1 MSVEHAI
8 HEGRVL
14 EAKDNDAS
22 GGRVYRVRVIKYGD
36 SKNRRRYPEAVM
48 RGAVGRYDGAKA
60 YDHHRTDEELRTSTV
75 GGMVGWY
82 EGVTAEAD
90 GLYAD
95 LHLLPGATHVAEA
108 LDASLALQARNLP
121 PLVGTSHDVMGKFRP
136 VGHMGRVVQEATEIT
151 SVASVDIVAN
161 PSAGGLA
168 VRAVAGG
175 VDDDEADES
184 ARGDEMPAVAL
195 EDVLE
200 ALKEASDE
208 QLAAV
213 GLARATEADE
223 DENKE
228 TAKPDPGK
236 QSEQDKPDPDENDPD
251 EDEEATEAVF
261 VRGSTLAKL
270 TVGAMV
276 TNAQLPDRVTE
287 GIIKG
292 LPQRFTEADVTRQIK
307 AFQDMRAFFEAGNAG
322 PTAPTVQV
330 SQEAFDKKK
339 AALDD
344 FFAGKYNSGYSSFRQ
359 AYMDFTGKTPKTW
372 DEDFNRTIL
381 RESIGHFDSR
391 QRATEAMDTTSWNY
405 VLGDS
410 ITRRMVQ
417 DYQNPSLQTWKQIV
431 SSTVPVND
439 FRTQR
444 IDRIGGYGVLPA
456 VNQGAPYQPL
466 TSPGNEEVTYAITK
480 RGGTEEIT
488 LEMIANDDVRAISK
502 IPTKLGRAAAHTL
515 YRFVWEMINPT
526 TNPTVYDGLALYHAS
541 HGNTDTNAFSQAN
554 LSIGR
559 RKMRDQ
565 VSYGDSLE
573 ILGLTPKFL
582 LVPNELE
589 EHAWEVVTSS
599 VAMPSTAPVGGASDV
614 PNIHQ
619 GMNLLV
625 MDYWTDDTAWA
636 LVADPNT
643 CPTLEVGFYQGRETP
658 ELFTQS
664 DPTVGSMFDADKLTY
679 KIRHIYSGAI
689 LDYRAFY
696 RGNT

>member
-1 MSVEHAI
+1 MTDRIASW

-14 EAKDNDAS
+14 EAKGNDAS
-22 GGRVYRVRVIKYGD
+22 GGRVYRVRVIQYGD

-48 RGAVGRYDGAKA
+48 RKAAGRYEGAKA
-60 YDHHRTDEELRTSTV
+60 YDHHRTDAELRTSTV
-75 GGMVGWY
+75 DGMVGWY
-82 EGVTAEAD
+82 EDVVAESD

-95 LHLLPGATHVAEA
+95 LHLLPGARHVAEA
-108 LDASLALQARNLP
+108 LDASLDLQARNMP
-121 PLVGTSHDVMGKFRP
+121 ALVGTSHDVMGSFRP
-136 VGHMGRVVQEATEIT
+136 VHHAGRMVQEATEIT
-151 SVASVDIVAN
+151 SVTSVDIVAN

-175 VDDDEADES
+175 IDEDADES
-184 ARGDEMPAVAL
+184 ARGEEDMEPAAVAL

-200 ALKEASDE
+200 ALKDATPE
-208 QLAAV
+208 QLAVV
-213 GLARATEADE
+213 GLSRATEAGDDDEPETETETEDEPETDE
-223 DENKE
+223 D
-228 TAKPDPGK
+228 
-236 QSEQDKPDPDENDPD
+236 
-251 EDEEATEAVF
+251 EATEAVF
-261 VRGSTLAKL
+261 VRGSTLGRM
-270 TVGAMV
+270 TVNAMV
-276 TNAQLPDRVTE
+276 THAQLPERATE

-292 LPQRFTEADVTRQIK
+292 LPERFTEADVNRQIK

-322 PTAPTVQV
+322 PSTGNTTTAQV
-330 SQEAFDKKK
+330 TESIDKKR
-339 AALDD
+339 AALDA
-344 FFAGKYNSGYSSFRQ
+344 FFQGKYGEGYSSFRQ
-359 AYMDFTGKTPKTW
+359 AYMDFTGKAPKTW

-381 RESIGHFDSR
+381 RESIGSFDSA
-391 QRATEAMDTTSWNY
+391 QRATEAMDSTSWNY

-410 ITRRMVQ
+410 ITRRMVA
-417 DYQNPSLQTWKQIV
+417 DYNTQSLQTWKQIV

-444 IDRIGGYGVLPA
+444 IDRIGGYGTLPA
-456 VNQGAPYQPL
+456 VNQGAVYQPL

-488 LEMIANDDVRAISK
+488 LEMIANDDVRSISK

-515 YRFVWEMINPT
+515 YRFVWEMVNPT
-526 TNPTVYDGLALYHAS
+526 TNPTIYDGVALYHAN
-541 HGNTDTNAFSQAN
+541 HNNTDTNAFSQAN
-554 LSIGR
+554 LSVGR

-565 VSYGDSLE
+565 TAYGDSLE
-573 ILGLTPKFL
+573 ILSLVPKFL

-589 EHAWEVVTSS
+589 ELAWEIVTSS
-599 VAMPSTAPVGGASDV
+599 VAMPSGAPVGAASDI

-619 GMNLLV
+619 GLNLLV

-636 LVADPNT
+636 LVADPSN

-679 KIRHIYSGAI
+679 KIRHIYSGAV
-689 LDYRAFY
+689 LDYRGFY